1 MATIQPRSPQPR
13 HREPPPDQGLTAD
26 SSIVLRSGNEMPV
39 LGLGTWMLTTHT
51 AESVQHAFEL
61 GYRMVDTSADYH
73 TQNGIG
79 RAILRHGAPRESLF
93 VVMKVETGD
102 DGFDATRKNLEELRL
117 AYADLVLIHEAPS
130 RGVAA
135 DVWRGLIRARDA
147 GLARD
152 IGVCSYSI
160 DELNELSGETGEF
173 PAVHQLEWS
182 PFGHSLDM
190 LNFCRAHDIAVQAY
204 SPLTRG
210 KRLREPRLA
219 EIAAKYHKSP
229 AQVILRW
236 NLQHGI
242 APIPKAYRE
251 DHQRAN
257 IDLFDFALDEIDMAT
272 LDGFNE
278 HYSAL
283 EKLEYL

>member
-1 MATIQPRSPQPR
+1 
-13 HREPPPDQGLTAD
+13 
-26 SSIVLRSGNEMPV
+26 V

-51 AESVQHAFEL
+51 AESVQHALEL
-61 GYRMVDTSADYH
+61 GYRMIDTSANYH
-73 TQNGIG
+73 TQIGIG
-79 RAILRHGAPRESLF
+79 RGMRRHGAPRASLF
-93 VVMKVETGD
+93 IVMKVETHE
-102 DGFDATRKNLEELRL
+102 DGYEATRKNLEELAL
-117 AYADLVLIHEAPS
+117 AYADLVLIHEAPEH
-130 RGVAA
+130 GVAEN
-135 DVWRGLIRARDA
+135 VWRGLIRARDE

-152 IGVCSYSI
+152 IGVCSYSMEGLK
-160 DELNELSGETGEF
+160 ELAEKTGEM
-173 PAVHQLEWS
+173 PAVQQLEWS

-210 KRLREPRLA
+210 KRLHDGALG
-219 EIAAKYHKSP
+219 EIAAKHGKSP
-229 AQVILRW
+229 AQVLLRW
-236 NLQHGI
+236 NLQHGV

-257 IDLFDFALDEIDMAT
+257 IDVFDFVLDDLDMQT

-278 HYSAL
+278 YFSAL